1 MLNRLNPNLDDFYAF
16 RTMKPSLENGLT
28 SAQFSSES
36 VANIIMEDHDVTYIH
51 VMESQDKHIAKY
63 MGWPQ
68 KCAVINFQEGDGDEA
83 NGRLWRPTAR
93 GRRGDHGLPGF
104 DALTI

>member
-1 MLNRLNPNLDDFYAF
+1 
-16 RTMKPSLENGLT
+16 MKPSLENGLT

-51 VMESQDKHIAKY
+51 IMESQDKHIAKY

-68 KCAVINFQEGDGDEA
+68 KCAVINFQEGEGDEA

>member
-1 MLNRLNPNLDDFYAF
+1 MSF

-36 VANIIMEDHDVTYIH
+36 VANIIMEDHDDTYIH